1 MKGRKWMTVLAAL
14 CVCMAVLPRAD
25 AEKKKS
31 AWLSVGDYVTFG
43 AYPQT
48 ASGTDKTPIE
58 WLVLD
63 RIGGSVLLLSR
74 YGLDTQPYHETD
86 ASVTWETC
94 TLRKWLNGAFL
105 ETAFTW
111 AERRAIRM
119 TCVDNG
125 TQQGYAGWNG
135 VAAVN
140 TYDEV
145 FLLSYAEANRYL
157 GVTYENTENLAA
169 RAAPTD
175 FAKQRDVGFS
185 TACLT
190 AAGEYASG
198 WWLRSP
204 GYTTEEA
211 ALVWIDGSL
220 WGIPVGNDCFCVRPA
235 IWVDTELAMETLTP
249 RPTATPS
256 PVPTAAPSPVPTA
269 APSPVPTAAPSP
281 VPTAAPS
288 PVPTAA
294 SSPVPIAAPSP
305 VPTAT
310 PTPVPTATPSPVPT
324 AAPTPVPSAAPA
336 SVAVGDH
343 VWFGAYPQTALGTD
357 KTPIE
362 WLVLDRDGDD
372 VLLLSRYG
380 LDCMPYHDRLEATA
394 WSKCSLRAWLNDEF
408 FYNAFTFEERQGV
421 LSAFVDNSAAQGCAG
436 WLTSGGRNTI
446 DRVFLLSYAEASR
459 YFGLTYS
466 DGNASSRAA
475 PTDYALTR
483 GAYAAED
490 CTTGDGARAGF
501 WWLRSPGYAVQSR
514 AAGVYH
520 DGTLDFDA
528 VNYNRACVRPAIWVN
543 LSAGS
548 F

>member
-269 APSPVPTAAPSP
+269 APSPMPTAAPSP

>member
-249 RPTATPS
+249 RPTAT
-256 PVPTAAPSPVPTA
+256 
-269 APSPVPTAAPSP
+269 PSPVPTAAPSP